1 MSGAVAGVM
10 LSKPVYAPGVSVLAS
25 GRRLLV
31 IQDAGA
37 EEAARLHGQL
47 TADGQA
53 VELVSLR
60 GEAPWSGGPRGCGD
74 FDLLEVRVLTLL
86 SSAAVG
92 SRLYVCGDESFLWR
106 VYRLARNSGLLSEE
120 IELVRAGSRR
130 ELYCVHC
137 AHLQSIGGEGEV
149 ICQGCGVHLLVRE
162 HFSQRLGAYMG
173 VCLNPD
179 QPFAEGRP

>member
-1 MSGAVAGVM
+1 MSGAVTGAM
-10 LSKPVYAPGVSVLAS
+10 PSKPVYAPEVSILAS

-47 TADGQA
+47 TADGRA
-53 VELVSLR
+53 VERVALH
-60 GEAPWSGGPRGCGD
+60 GEAGGGD
-74 FDLLEVRVLTLL
+74 FELLQVRVLALL
-86 SSAAVG
+86 SAAPVG

-106 VYRLARNSGLLSEE
+106 VYRLARSSGLLGEE

-149 ICQGCGVHLLVRE
+149 TCQGCGVRLLVRE
-162 HFSQRLGAYMG
+162 HFSRRLGAYMG
-173 VCLNPD
+173 VCLDPD
-179 QPFAEGRP
+179 QPFAEARP